1 MNKPA
6 NPDPIDS
13 DNPEWT
19 DETVRQWIRF
29 DGLPDSLKDKLSGRG
44 KTESSDQ
51 NINYGEFW
59 C

>member
-1 MNKPA
+1 MV
-6 NPDPIDS
+6 S
-13 DNPEWT
+13 
-19 DETVRQWIRF
+19 QSIRF

>member
-19 DETVRQWIRF
+19 DETVRQSIRF

>member
-6 NPDPIDS
+6 NPDSIDS

-19 DETVRQWIRF
+19 DETVRQSIRF

-51 NINYGEFW
+51 NINYGEF
-59 C
+59 